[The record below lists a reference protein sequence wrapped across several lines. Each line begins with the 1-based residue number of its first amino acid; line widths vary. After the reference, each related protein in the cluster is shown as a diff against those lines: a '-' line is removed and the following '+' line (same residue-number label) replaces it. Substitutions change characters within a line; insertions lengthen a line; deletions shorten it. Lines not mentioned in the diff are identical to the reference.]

1 MELALEVLLWPFVA
15 CLVLTG
21 IHTYLGLHVVS
32 RGVIFV
38 DLALAQIAAMGATFA
53 FLLGYPP
60 DSNSAYFYSLLFAWT
75 GAAIFSISR
84 LKEQHI
90 PQEAIIGITFAV
102 ASATTILIAD
112 RSPQGAELVEA
123 MLTGALL
130 WTPRAK
136 IIETALI
143 YAAVGGF
150 HWYFRDRFL
159 TISLDHQRAEA
170 EGWNIR
176 WWDFLFY
183 ASFGFV
189 ITSSVAIAG
198 VLLVFS
204 FLVIPSVIAMMFSR
218 TIGGRLAIGWTAGT
232 VVSMVGLSLSYGY
245 DFPSGPAVVCA
256 FGLALVAAA
265 TLRYI
270 VVAERTW
277 VALARTAA
285 ASLVIAGALWMAFF
299 TADRDAERAQRSAAA
314 SAAAARA
321 AGGADVPPGE
331 RIAQAFAALEAS
343 PEAPPEAAMETLLG
357 VGESLHLMMST
368 GEITVSESAV
378 LAIANAPDDVRLEDL
393 LNEIAFH
400 ARDAWAKLRG
410 AQALLERRNPLGVEA
425 MLELLSSSQ
434 PILLQMEAIE
444 SLRAA
449 TGQSFGY
456 DPEADAAANGEALE
470 RWKSWWEA
478 NASQPFIGRDDDER

>member
-60 DSNSAYFYSLLFAWT
+60 DSNSAYFYSLVFAWT

-130 WTPRAK
+130 WTPRFK

-143 YAAVGGF
+143 YAAVGAF

-159 TISLDHQRAEA
+159 TISLDHARAEA

-204 FLVIPSVIAMMFSR
+204 FLVIPSVIAMMFSH

-245 DFPSGPAVVCA
+245 DFPSGPAVVCT

-265 TLRYI
+265 TLRY
-270 VVAERTW
+270 VAVAERTG

-285 ASLVIAGALWMAFF
+285 ALLVIAGGLWLAFF
-299 TADRDAERAQRSAAA
+299 AAGRDAEQAEERAA
-314 SAAAARA
+314 SAATAAAAAA
-321 AGGADVPPGE
+321 AGAEVPLSE
-331 RIAQAFAALEAS
+331 RIARAFAALEAS
-343 PEAPPEAAMETLLG
+343 PEEPPEAAMETLLE
-357 VGESLHLMMST
+357 VGESLHLLMST

-378 LAIANAPDDVRLEDL
+378 LAIAGAPDDKRLEDL

-400 ARDAWAKLRG
+400 ARDPWAKLRG
-410 AQALLERRNPLGVEA
+410 TQALLERRNPLGVEA
-425 MLELLSSSQ
+425 MLQLLSSSQ
-434 PILLQMEAIE
+434 PILLQMEGIE

-456 DPEADAAANGEALE
+456 DPEADPAANGEALE

-478 NASQPFIGRDDDER
+478 NASQPFIGAEAR